1 MGTRRERQ
9 RQGQSDQ
16 KRPQDPEKG
25 GHSRPAG
32 RRQRQETEITANDKP
47 RKFGAFLLRSSIP
60 IKNGKLRVSIPLPII
75 SFCIVLQ
82 LARENLNKSEK
93 ILVLILALI

>member
-32 RRQRQETEITANDKP
+32 RRQRQETEITVPERTPGGIFSSVRPYTTKRGCRISAT
-47 RKFGAFLLRSSIP
+47 AFRLAGGEENEPFPYSAVYQS
-60 IKNGKLRVSIPLPII
+60 V
-75 SFCIVLQ
+75 IV
-82 LARENLNKSEK
+82 
-93 ILVLILALI
+93 

>member
-16 KRPQDPEKG
+16 KRPQDPEKD

-32 RRQRQETEITANDKP
+32 RRQRQETEIKIGSSGIFRGFLYQDFFALNNFFQTAIYHITDS
-47 RKFGAFLLRSSIP
+47 FLR
-60 IKNGKLRVSIPLPII
+60 
-75 SFCIVLQ
+75 IV
-82 LARENLNKSEK
+82 
-93 ILVLILALI
+93 